1 MRPTSA
7 PEPNCWSKAAR
18 IRATR
23 IPPEAL
29 STTIKETFMKTWL
42 ASIALAAV
50 AAATPALAQDTIRI
64 GIATSQTGNLAD
76 SSNHFWRG
84 IELWRDKT
92 NAAGGLL
99 GKKVEFVVYD
109 DRSDAATSA
118 RLYERLI
125 TSDKVDLLVSTI
137 GSAQAAT
144 ATAVAEK
151 HHRVMINGGG
161 ASESIQ
167 LRGFK
172 YIFQT
177 AARISNYVDGIEPL
191 MKAYKVKSMAF
202 ISRDYGAARDMDKVL
217 KGMAQRNGVNVVQD
231 EYFPAGNVD
240 FSSQIAKARQSKPEL
255 WVSVGYP
262 NEAIEMAR
270 QFKATNYTP
279 KIFVHNGVAQEDFIK
294 AAGKDGEGAMG
305 MSLYEPS
312 LKTAGNAEFVRDFK
326 AKYGYEPGYYSSFG
340 YNSVYVLGEAVKK
353 AGSLDQEKLREVLT
367 TMKLDTIMG
376 KHEVDP
382 KTGMQVGIRGLLVQI
397 QNGKREIV
405 WPDDLKTADPKV
417 PMPGADKT

>member
-1 MRPTSA
+1 
-7 PEPNCWSKAAR
+7 
-18 IRATR
+18 
-23 IPPEAL
+23 
-29 STTIKETFMKTWL
+29 MKTWL
-42 ASIALAAV
+42 ASLALATAV
-50 AAATPALAQDTIRI
+50 AAPSLAQAQDTVRI
-64 GIATSQTGNLAD
+64 GIALSQTGNLAD
-76 SSNHFWRG
+76 SATHYWRG
-84 IELWRDKT
+84 VELWRDQV
-92 NAAGGLL
+92 NARGGLL

-125 TSDKVDLLVSTI
+125 TNDKVDLLVSTI

-151 HHRVMINGGG
+151 HKRVMINGGG

-177 AARISNYVDGIEPL
+177 AARISAYVDGIDPL
-191 MKAYKVKSMAF
+191 MKKYNVKSMAF
-202 ISRDYGAARDMDKVL
+202 VSRDYAAARDMEKVV
-217 KGMAQRNGVNVVQD
+217 KGMAQKNGVNMVMD
-231 EYFPAGNVD
+231 EYFPSGNVD
-240 FSSQIAKARQSKPEL
+240 FSSQIARARQSRPDL

-262 NEAIEMAR
+262 NEAIEMTR
-270 QFKATNYTP
+270 QFRASNYTP
-279 KIFVHNGVAQEDFIK
+279 KIFVHNGVAQEDYIK
-294 AAGKDGEGAMG
+294 ATGKDAEGAVG

-312 LKTAGNAEFVRDFK
+312 LKTAGNAEFVKSFN
-326 AKYGYEPGYYSSFG
+326 AKYNYEPGYYSSFG
-340 YNSVYVLGEAVKK
+340 YVAVTVLEAAVKK

-367 TMKLDTIMG
+367 TLKMDTIMG

-382 KTGMQVGIRGLLVQI
+382 KTGMQLGIRGLLVQV

-405 WPDDLKTADPKV
+405 WPDDLNTADAKLPL
-417 PMPGADKT
+417 PGSDSR

>member
-1 MRPTSA
+1 
-7 PEPNCWSKAAR
+7 
-18 IRATR
+18 
-23 IPPEAL
+23 
-29 STTIKETFMKTWL
+29 MKTWL
-42 ASIALAAV
+42 ASLALATAV
-50 AAATPALAQDTIRI
+50 AAPSLAQAQDTVRI
-64 GIATSQTGNLAD
+64 GIALSQTGNLAD
-76 SSNHFWRG
+76 SATHYWRG
-84 IELWRDKT
+84 VELWRDQV
-92 NAAGGLL
+92 NARGGLL

-151 HHRVMINGGG
+151 HKRVMINGGG

-177 AARISNYVDGIEPL
+177 AARISAYVDGIDPL
-191 MKAYKVKSMAF
+191 MKKYNVKSMAF
-202 ISRDYGAARDMDKVL
+202 VSRDYAAARDMEKVV
-217 KGMAQRNGVNVVQD
+217 KSMAQKNGVNMVMD
-231 EYFPAGNVD
+231 EYFPSGNVD
-240 FSSQIAKARQSKPEL
+240 FSSQIARARQSRPDL

-262 NEAIEMAR
+262 NEAIEMTR
-270 QFKATNYTP
+270 QFRASNYTP
-279 KIFVHNGVAQEDFIK
+279 KIFVHNGVAQEDYIK
-294 AAGKDGEGAMG
+294 ATGKDAEGAIG

-312 LKTAGNAEFVRDFK
+312 LKTAGNGEFVKSFK
-326 AKYGYEPGYYSSFG
+326 AKYNYEPGYYSSFG
-340 YNSVYVLGEAVKK
+340 YVAVTVMEAAVKK

-367 TMKLDTIMG
+367 TLKMDTIMG

-382 KTGMQVGIRGLLVQI
+382 KTGMQLGIRGLLVQV

-405 WPDDLKTADPKV
+405 WPDDLNTADAKLPL
-417 PMPGADKT
+417 PGSDSR

>member
-1 MRPTSA
+1 
-7 PEPNCWSKAAR
+7 
-18 IRATR
+18 
-23 IPPEAL
+23 
-29 STTIKETFMKTWL
+29 MKRLL
-42 ASIALAAV
+42 AFLALAAATL
-50 AAATPALAQDTIRI
+50 AAPLAHAADTIRI
-64 GIATSQTGNLAD
+64 GIALSETGNLAD
-76 SSNHFWRG
+76 SSKHYWRG

-99 GKKVEFVVYD
+99 GKKVEFVIYD

-125 TSDKVDLLVSTI
+125 TSDNVDLLVSTI

-151 HHRVMINGGG
+151 HKRVMINGGG

-167 LRGFK
+167 QRGFK
-172 YIFQT
+172 HIFQT

-191 MKAYKVKSMAF
+191 MKKYNVKTMAF
-202 ISRDYGAARDMDKVL
+202 IARDYGAARDMEKVL
-217 KGMAQRNGVNVVQD
+217 KGMAQRNNVKLVLD

-240 FSSQIAKARQSKPEL
+240 FSSQIARARQEKPDL

-262 NEAIEMAR
+262 NEAIEMIR
-270 QFKATNYTP
+270 QFHSSNYMP
-279 KIFVHNGVAQEDFIK
+279 RIFVHNGVAQEDFLK
-294 AAGKDGEGAMG
+294 ATGKDGEYAMG

-312 LKTAGNAEFVRDFK
+312 LKTAGNTEFVRDFK
-326 AKYGYEPGYYSSFG
+326 AKYNYEPGYYSSFG

-353 AGSLDQEKLREVLT
+353 TGSLDQEALRKTLT
-367 TMKLDTIMG
+367 ALKLDTVMG

-382 KTGMQVGIRGLLVQI
+382 ATGMQIGIKGLLVQTLG
-397 QNGKREIV
+397 GKREIV
-405 WPDDLKTADPKV
+405 WPDDLRTAEPKV
-417 PMPGADKT
+417 PAPGWDQR

>member
-1 MRPTSA
+1 
-7 PEPNCWSKAAR
+7 
-18 IRATR
+18 
-23 IPPEAL
+23 
-29 STTIKETFMKTWL
+29 MKTWL
-42 ASIALAAV
+42 ASLALATAV
-50 AAATPALAQDTIRI
+50 AAPSLAQAQDTVRI
-64 GIATSQTGNLAD
+64 GIALSQTGNLAD
-76 SSNHFWRG
+76 SATHYWRG
-84 IELWRDKT
+84 VELWRDQV
-92 NAAGGLL
+92 NARGGLL

-151 HHRVMINGGG
+151 HKRVMINGGG

-177 AARISNYVDGIEPL
+177 AARISAYVDGIDPL
-191 MKAYKVKSMAF
+191 MKKYNVKSMAF
-202 ISRDYGAARDMDKVL
+202 VSRDYAAARDMEKVV
-217 KGMAQRNGVNVVQD
+217 KSMAQKNGVSMVMD
-231 EYFPAGNVD
+231 EYFPSGNVD
-240 FSSQIAKARQSKPEL
+240 FSSQIARARQSRPDL

-262 NEAIEMAR
+262 NEAIEMTR
-270 QFKATNYTP
+270 QFRASNYTP
-279 KIFVHNGVAQEDFIK
+279 KIFVHNGVAQEDYIK
-294 AAGKDGEGAMG
+294 ATGKDAEGAIG

-312 LKTAGNAEFVRDFK
+312 LKTAGNGEFVKSFK
-326 AKYGYEPGYYSSFG
+326 AKYNYEPGYYSSFG
-340 YNSVYVLGEAVKK
+340 YVAVTVMEAAVKK

-367 TMKLDTIMG
+367 TLKMDTIMG

-382 KTGMQVGIRGLLVQI
+382 KTGMQLGIRGLLVQV

-405 WPDDLKTADPKV
+405 WPDDLNTADAKLPL
-417 PMPGADKT
+417 PGSDSR